1 MNDWFYTY
9 VAQAASYGWIGGY
22 ADGSFGPNDLIT
34 RAQVTT
40 IVNNMLGREAD
51 RSYVNTH
58 TDTLVQ
64 FNDLTSIHWAYYDI
78 MEAVNEH
85 EYTRTYGTE
94 DWVE

>member
-1 MNDWFYTY
+1 M
-9 VAQAASYGWIGGY
+9 
-22 ADGSFGPNDLIT
+22 
-34 RAQVTT
+34 TT

-64 FNDLTSIHWAYYDI
+64 FYDLTRIHWAYYDI